1 MSYLKKNK
9 EEYICRYGEVGKE
22 FYIILNGTASVLI
35 PLVQELN
42 LSNLELLDYVKI
54 NKDRIIWDEK
64 S

>member
-9 EEYICRYGEVGKE
+9 GDYICRYGEIGKE

-35 PLVQELN
+35 PLMQDLR

-64 S
+64 T